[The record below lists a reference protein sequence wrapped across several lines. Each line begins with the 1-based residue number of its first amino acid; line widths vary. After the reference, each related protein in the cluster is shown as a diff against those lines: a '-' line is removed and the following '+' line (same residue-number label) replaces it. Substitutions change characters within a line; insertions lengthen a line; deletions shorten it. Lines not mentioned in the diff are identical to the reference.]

1 MRSIRRNSQAI
12 GVAMIILTLMTAVP
26 YQTALAAL
34 IGTETVLDAAN
45 GTETRDR
52 VKGFLAREDVRA
64 LFIAQGIDPQ
74 EAQARIDSLTDSEV
88 DKISRQIE
96 QLPAGGDAIGL
107 IIGLLIIVLLVIVI
121 VKLVN

>member
-1 MRSIRRNSQAI
+1 MMSIRRNSRAI

-45 GTETRDR
+45 STEMRDR

-64 LFIAQGIDPQ
+64 IFIAQGIDTQ

-88 DKISRQIE
+88 EEISHQIE
-96 QLPAGGDAIGL
+96 QLPAGGDAIGVV
-107 IIGLLIIVLLVIVI
+107 IGLLIIVLLVVVI